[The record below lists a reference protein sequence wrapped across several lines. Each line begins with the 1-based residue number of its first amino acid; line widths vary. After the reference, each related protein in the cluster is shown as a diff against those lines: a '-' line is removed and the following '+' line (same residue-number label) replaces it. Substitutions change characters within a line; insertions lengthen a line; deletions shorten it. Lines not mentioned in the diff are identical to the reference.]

1 LLSQPLW
8 EIMIESTLETEWRS
22 VFREPASNPTRLRVR
37 DAMVTGHLP
46 LVRTLARRYI
56 GRGEPFADLVQVG
69 SLGLI
74 KAVDRFN
81 PTLGTPFLRFATP
94 TIIGEI
100 KRHFRDHSWLVRV
113 PRDLQELSALIRTTT
128 EEMYQQSGQP
138 PTPHVIA
145 AHLGLG
151 IDQVVVGMDINLV
164 HHGLTLDGHDRADEL
179 AHSWMQHV
187 EDRLLVRELLA
198 HLPEQERVVIV
209 LRFFGGWS
217 QQRIATYLQ
226 CSQMHVSRLQERALT
241 ALRVRLECSGDTW
254 GECDDDAKDCERDQD
269 NADSSLNPARCLS
282 QRPPH
287 DERDELRHEE
297 GGPRPTDSA
306 KPRITHRE

>member
-1 LLSQPLW
+1 
-8 EIMIESTLETEWRS
+8 MIEPTLEHEWCS
-22 VFREPASNPTRLRVR
+22 VFREAASNPARLRVR

-46 LVRTLARRYI
+46 LVRTLARRYV

-113 PRDLQELSALIRTTT
+113 PRELQELSALIRTAT
-128 EEMYQQSGQP
+128 EEIHQRSGEP
-138 PTPHVIA
+138 PTPQMIA

-164 HHGLTLDGHDRADEL
+164 HHGLTLDGHDRADDM
-179 AHSWMQHV
+179 AYSWTQHV
-187 EDRLLVRELLA
+187 EDRLLVRDLLA

-241 ALRVRLECSGDTW
+241 DLRVRLECSGDTR
-254 GECDDDAKDCERDQD
+254 GECDDDADDRERDQG
-269 NADSSLNPARCLS
+269 NTHGPLNPARRLG
-282 QRPPH
+282 QRPSH

-297 GGPRPTDSA
+297 RGPRPTDSA
-306 KPRITHRE
+306 KPRITHRD